1 MYTDRYNNND
11 GHTAKQEWVM
21 SNSET
26 LIDMYK
32 QYVID
37 RNEEGAERH
46 NISNFFHFSDNMY
59 EFGQDVVAT
68 WHDPSD
74 TSRFG
79 LN

>member
-46 NISNFFHFSDNMY
+46 NIFHFSDNMY